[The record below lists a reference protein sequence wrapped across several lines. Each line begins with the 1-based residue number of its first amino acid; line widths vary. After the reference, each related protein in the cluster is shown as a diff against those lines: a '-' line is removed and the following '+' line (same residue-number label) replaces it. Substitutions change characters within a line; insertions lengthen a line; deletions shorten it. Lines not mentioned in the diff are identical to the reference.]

1 MSSYPPKITR
11 KSLTSTYNIIVD
23 VNHSAIS
30 WVKSYS
36 NCSGLIVFTHEWV
49 SKLAPSSL
57 KGHHPTPFPLEAFC
71 EALHVVFGMLEPGFH
86 SMGVHAANLG
96 LRLSVNHLPTNDA
109 IWRHETFSF
118 MMSHSGNVLR
128 FGDRLCACVSRK
140 GGTGGWVHLS
150 AWLRLGSALN
160 NIGWSQV
167 GHFSGFKHKWA

>member
-86 SMGVHAANLG
+86 SMSVHAANLG

-118 MMSHSGNVLR
+118 MMSHPAMS
-128 FGDRLCACVSRK
+128 FGDSSASAERAGQVGGCTCQHGCVCM
-140 GGTGGWVHLS
+140 
-150 AWLRLGSALN
+150 GSALN